1 MKFSA
6 AERLRRFYGHFAGED
21 HVLIMIYADP
31 DSIAR
36 DIALKR
42 LLCSKVANV
51 SIAKI
56 NTIKRPDNLA
66 MIRLLGVKLVNARE
80 VDPYQF
86 NRLVMVDS
94 QPGHH
99 EDFEGLKPD
108 VVIDHHPET
117 DFEAPFKDVRPKYGA
132 TATIITEYLKAARI
146 KPSVKLAT
154 GLFHAIKTD
163 TQNFE
168 RQALIEDMQ
177 AFQFLFRHA
186 NLNLAWKIE
195 HAELK
200 AGFLKYFKIALK
212 EMRLRKGWI
221 FSHLGNVANPDICV
235 ILADF
240 FMKVDAVTWSLVSGI
255 YNKKLILIFRN
266 DGLRK
271 DAGNLAQKSFGYIG
285 SAGGHKSMARA
296 EISISDLKDRVD
308 HKDNA
313 KMLAWIIQ
321 NVQKKPVPSLRG
333 KQCKN
338 ENG

>member
-1 MKFSA
+1 MKPSA
-6 AERLRRFYGHFAGED
+6 REKLRRFYRLFAGDD

-31 DSIAR
+31 DAIAS
-36 DIALKR
+36 AMAVKR
-42 LLCSKVANV
+42 LLWRKVAAV

-56 NTIKRPDNLA
+56 NTIRRPDNLA
-66 MIRLLGVKLVNARE
+66 MIRLLGIKLLNAKE
-80 VDPYQF
+80 IDPARF
-86 NRLVMVDS
+86 DRLVMVDS

-99 EDFEGLKPD
+99 VDFERLNPD

-117 DFEAPFKDVRPKYGA
+117 DCKVPFKDVRPKYGA
-132 TATIITEYLKAARI
+132 TATIATEYLKAARI
-146 KPSVKLAT
+146 KPSAKLAT
-154 GLFHAIKTD
+154 ALFHAIKID

-168 RQALIEDMQ
+168 RRALIEDMQ

-200 AGFLKYFKIALK
+200 AGFLKYFKIALE
-212 EMRLRKGWI
+212 EMRLRKGWA
-221 FSHLGNVANPDICV
+221 FSHLGNVANPDVCV

-240 FMKVDAVTWSLVSGI
+240 FMKVDAVAWSLVSGI
-255 YNKKLILIFRN
+255 CHQKLILIFRN

-271 DAGNLAQKSFGYIG
+271 DAGNLAQKCFGHIG

-296 EISISDLKDRVD
+296 EISISDLKEHVD

-313 KMLAWIIQ
+313 KMLAWIIK
-321 NVQKKPVPSLRG
+321 NVEKKPFSSRRTKAL
-333 KQCKN
+333 KK
-338 ENG
+338 